1 MKIVATI
8 VLGFTVI
15 IMASLFLGCSL
26 CAFANG
32 VPASVRTASV
42 VVGLVCLAVMIGCI
56 SIMAALFKKP
66 REPRELL

>member
-26 CAFANG
+26 CAFDSG
-32 VPASVRTASV
+32 VPASVRSVSV
-42 VVGLVCLAVMIGCI
+42 VAGLVCLAVMIGCI
-56 SIMAALFKKP
+56 SIIATLFKKP
-66 REPRELL
+66 KEPRELL